1 MYKNISIII
10 LFLAVFMLLDSKK
23 VPDSL
28 PIVVTNIDTF
38 YKDTTIIKW
47 KSGKNIIKDTV
58 IHDTIPQLIA
68 ADTISILKDYFA
80 KNIYKD
86 TILLPEGL
94 ISITDTISQNSIL
107 GRSYLAKITQKTI
120 RVVKE
125 LRTPA
130 PAPKGQM
137 YWGVMAIQGQQGELG
152 FGGGLIYK
160 SPYKGII
167 QLNYT
172 NSKQIQLGY
181 YSKIF

>member
-10 LFLAVFMLLDSKK
+10 LCLAVFLLLDSKK

-28 PIVVTNIDTF
+28 PIVVTTTDTL

-47 KSGKNIIKDTV
+47 KSGKTIIKDTI
-58 IHDTIPQLIA
+58 IHDTIPELIA
-68 ADTISILKDYFA
+68 ADTMAILKDYFA
-80 KNIYKD
+80 KNIYRD
-86 TILLPEGL
+86 TILLPEGSVL
-94 ISITDTISQNSIL
+94 ITDTISKNSIL

-120 RVVKE
+120 RVVRE
-125 LRTPA
+125 LRTPM
-130 PAPKGQM
+130 PVPRGQM
-137 YWGVMAIQGQQGELG
+137 YWGVMAIQGQTGELG

-172 NSKQIQLGY
+172 NSKQIQVGY